1 MSNKIP
7 QEEWTP
13 LPFMEGE
20 HALSKIEYNATDLL
34 VELDSFKE
42 KRVTKIVF
50 ANVFS
55 YRVTLEHFR
64 WAEFCHN
71 PNISTTLVNV
81 KESHYIKW
89 LETAGLEQIYE
100 SKLDLRHYML
110 QTYRTHNRCCV
121 SKRIHNNNRWKRN
134 MKQPLFTINS
144 TFSEEEVVRF
154 NKYVILHMFHHVRNV
169 IICNIILLLFTVGMI
184 VNDITSEDFPIGS
197 IMMFLVIIIVNWSLY
212 KSPIQKARKVYR
224 QNKTIRDAIYI
235 VKFYDDHYVVTC
247 NEIESSIPFDKLYKI
262 IETDTNY
269 YLMASKVSG
278 TIICKADCPNDFDVY
293 IHEFINR

>member
-1 MSNKIP
+1 
-7 QEEWTP
+7 
-13 LPFMEGE
+13 
-20 HALSKIEYNATDLL
+20 
-34 VELDSFKE
+34 
-42 KRVTKIVF
+42 
-50 ANVFS
+50 
-55 YRVTLEHFR
+55 
-64 WAEFCHN
+64 
-71 PNISTTLVNV
+71 
-81 KESHYIKW
+81 
-89 LETAGLEQIYE
+89 
-100 SKLDLRHYML
+100 
-110 QTYRTHNRCCV
+110 
-121 SKRIHNNNRWKRN
+121 

-154 NKYVILHMFHHVRNV
+154 NKYVILHMFHYVRNV

-197 IMMFLVIIIVNWSLY
+197 IMMFLLIIIVNWSLY

-224 QNKTIRDAIYI
+224 KNKTIRDAIYI

-278 TIICKADCPNDFDVY
+278 TIICKADCPNDFIGHVTPKLSSITYSTTTAVTDVITSILFNLLLYALPPLIIPPDNAFYY
-293 IHEFINR
+293 IIISPASNARQGSVIMLINVDKVTAPTASFWS

>member
-1 MSNKIP
+1 
-7 QEEWTP
+7 
-13 LPFMEGE
+13 
-20 HALSKIEYNATDLL
+20 
-34 VELDSFKE
+34 
-42 KRVTKIVF
+42 
-50 ANVFS
+50 
-55 YRVTLEHFR
+55 
-64 WAEFCHN
+64 
-71 PNISTTLVNV
+71 
-81 KESHYIKW
+81 
-89 LETAGLEQIYE
+89 
-100 SKLDLRHYML
+100 
-110 QTYRTHNRCCV
+110 
-121 SKRIHNNNRWKRN
+121 

-154 NKYVILHMFHHVRNV
+154 NKYVTLHMSHYVRNV
-169 IICNIILLLFTVGMI
+169 VICNIILLLFTVGTI
-184 VNDITSEDFPIGS
+184 VNDITSEDFPISS

-278 TIICKADCPNDFDVY
+278 TIICKADTPNDFDAY
-293 IHEFINR
+293 IHKFTNR

>member
-1 MSNKIP
+1 
-7 QEEWTP
+7 
-13 LPFMEGE
+13 
-20 HALSKIEYNATDLL
+20 
-34 VELDSFKE
+34 
-42 KRVTKIVF
+42 
-50 ANVFS
+50 
-55 YRVTLEHFR
+55 
-64 WAEFCHN
+64 
-71 PNISTTLVNV
+71 
-81 KESHYIKW
+81 
-89 LETAGLEQIYE
+89 
-100 SKLDLRHYML
+100 
-110 QTYRTHNRCCV
+110 
-121 SKRIHNNNRWKRN
+121 

-154 NKYVILHMFHHVRNV
+154 NKYVILHMFHYVRNV
-169 IICNIILLLFTVGMI
+169 VICNIILLLFTVGMI

-278 TIICKADCPNDFDVY
+278 TIICKADTPNDFDAY
-293 IHEFINR
+293 IQKFINR